1 MRRRSITGP
10 LLLLLIGGLFLWRN
24 LHPET
29 PIFDLA
35 SQYWPFLL
43 IAWGVLRLIEV
54 VVSPQRR
61 GPTFSGGE
69 VVLVV
74 LVCVI
79 GSGLWEGRQ
88 HGIRFNT
95 GGLDMFGETFDY
107 PVSAQAPSA
116 GVTRITFDNPR
127 GNIRVT
133 GGDTPDVIVN
143 GRKVI
148 RAWNRGE
155 ADRTSEN
162 TPLEIVPQGDRLL
175 IRSNQD
181 RAPDN
186 QRVSDDL
193 EVTAPRGVTVEA
205 RTRTGDFEVN
215 DIKGDVELVADR
227 ADVRIA
233 RIGGNARIEVGRSE
247 VVRATDVGGKIDL
260 QGRGSDVELENI
272 QGQVTING
280 SFMGSLAFKNLAKPL
295 QFEGSRNTELHVQAI
310 PGRMSMDRSELT
322 GSGLTGP
329 MRLVTRSR
337 DVKLEQFTQSLELE
351 TERGDVQL
359 QPAMPV
365 ASIDARSGVG
375 RIELVLP
382 EKASFDLQATAEHG
396 EAVNDYGSALQR
408 ESEGRTNTLKGKVGN
423 GPSIRLTANRG
434 SVAVRREG
442 AMPSDIPPIPP
453 PDGKVPK
460 PPRAPQPPP
469 PEIKM

>member
-1 MRRRSITGP
+1 MRRRSLTGP
-10 LLLLLIGGLFLWRN
+10 LLLLVIGGLFLWRN
-24 LHPET
+24 LHPEA
-29 PIFDLA
+29 PLFDLA

-43 IAWGVLRLIEV
+43 IVWGVLRLIEV
-54 VVSPQRR
+54 VVSPERR
-61 GPTFSGGE
+61 GPAFSGGE

-74 LVCVI
+74 LICVI
-79 GSGLWEGRQ
+79 GSGMWEGRQ

-107 PVSAQAPSA
+107 PVSAQAPAASA
-116 GVTRITFDNPR
+116 TRITFENPR

-133 GGDTPDVIVN
+133 GGDAQDVVVN

-148 RAWNRGE
+148 RAWNRGD
-155 ADRTSEN
+155 ADRTNES
-162 TPLEIVPQGDRLL
+162 TPVEIVPQGDRLL
-175 IRSNQD
+175 IRSNQE

-193 EVTAPRGVTVEA
+193 EVTVPRGMTVEA
-205 RTRTGDFEVN
+205 RTRNGDFEVS
-215 DIKGDVELVADR
+215 DVKGDVELVADR
-227 ADVRIA
+227 ADVRLA
-233 RIGGNARIEVGRSE
+233 RVGGNARLEVNRSE
-247 VVRATDVGGKIDL
+247 VVRAIDIGGKIDL

-280 SFMGSLAFKNLAKPL
+280 SFMGSLDFKNLAKPL
-295 QFEGSRNTELHVQAI
+295 QFEGARNTELHVQAI

-359 QPAMPV
+359 QPSMPV
-365 ASIDARSGVG
+365 AQIEARSNVG

-382 EKASFDLQATAEHG
+382 DRANFDLQATAEHG

-408 ESEGRTNTLKGKVGN
+408 ETEGRSNTLRGKVGD
-423 GPSIRLTANRG
+423 GPSIRITANRG
-434 SVAVRREG
+434 SVSVRREG
-442 AMPSDIPPIPP
+442 TMPSDVPAAPQ
-453 PDGKVPK
+453 GKTPK
-460 PPRAPQPPP
+460 APRAPKAPE
-469 PEIKM
+469 EIKM

>member
-1 MRRRSITGP
+1 MRRRSVTGP

-54 VVSPQRR
+54 VVSPERR
-61 GPTFSGGE
+61 GPAFSGGE

-74 LVCVI
+74 MVCVI

-107 PVSAQAPSA
+107 PVSAQAAAA
-116 GVTRITFDNPR
+116 GTTRITFENPR

-133 GGDTPDVIVN
+133 GGDGTDVVVN

-148 RAWNRGE
+148 RAWNRGD

-162 TPLEIVPQGDRLL
+162 TPVEIVPQGDRLL
-175 IRSNQD
+175 IRTNQD

-193 EVTAPRGVTVEA
+193 EVTVPRNMAVEA
-205 RTRTGDFEVN
+205 RTRNGDFEVN
-215 DIKGDVELVADR
+215 DVKGDVELVTDR
-227 ADVRIA
+227 SDVRIA
-233 RIGGNARIEVGRSE
+233 RIGGNARLEVGRSE
-247 VVRATDVGGKIDL
+247 VVRAVDIAGKIDL
-260 QGRGSDVELENI
+260 QGHGSDVELENI

-280 SFMGSLAFKNLAKPL
+280 SFMGSLDFKNLAKPL

-365 ASIDARSGVG
+365 AAIEARSGVG

-396 EAVNDYGSALQR
+396 EAINDYGSALQR
-408 ESEGRTNTLKGKVGN
+408 ETEGRTNSLKGKVGD

-442 AMPSDIPPIPP
+442 TLPSEIPP
-453 PDGKVPK
+453 PPPGSGKVPK
-460 PPRAPQPPP
+460 PPRAPQPPS
-469 PEIKM
+469 EIKM